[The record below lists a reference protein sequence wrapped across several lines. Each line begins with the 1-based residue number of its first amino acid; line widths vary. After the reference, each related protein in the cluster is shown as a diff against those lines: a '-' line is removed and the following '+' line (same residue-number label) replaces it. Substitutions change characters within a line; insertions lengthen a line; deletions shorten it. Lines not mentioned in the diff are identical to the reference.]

1 MTALPTSVGGSVRD
15 RSRQAFADTAL
26 WFRADPWTTAVLAV
40 AFVAG
45 LVVRV
50 VHVNSVGLNS
60 DEAVYSGQAASIDN
74 NSDFTPYFPVFRAH
88 PLLFQAVLSVV
99 YRFGVS
105 DLTGRLLSVAVGM
118 ATVWLTFVLGRILYN
133 ARVGAVAALLLA
145 VMPYAVVVS
154 RQILLDGPMTLAA
167 TAALVCLAK
176 FDRTRE
182 PRWIL
187 VASGAMALTVLTKE
201 TSIVLV
207 ASAYLYL
214 GLIAAH
220 RRAWTTAAIGLVMI
234 VGLAALHP
242 LVLAIVHHTGT
253 GNSYL
258 AWQLSRPSNHTLWF
272 YARTVPPAM
281 GPLVIATALA
291 GLADRRS
298 RTSREVLLISW
309 AAVPT
314 VFFTIWPIKGFQ
326 YLVPVAPAVAVLAG
340 SALMRCTV
348 SWVRQRNRAAARI
361 GIIAVATASI
371 LIPTALRIDG
381 RSATALAGSGG
392 LPGGREVGH
401 WIEAHVPQ
409 GARLMTIGPSMANV
423 IEWYGDRECRA
434 LSVSTNPLHRNPV
447 YEPILNPDLALRTFD
462 YQYIVW
468 DAFSAHR
475 SEHFAAVTKDLIRKY
490 HGRVVHV
497 QTLHG
502 SGQPGSGTPI
512 IVIYQVHP

>member
-1 MTALPTSVGGSVRD
+1 MTALPTSVGNGVRD
-15 RSRQAFADTAL
+15 RSRAAFAETAL
-26 WFRADPWTTAVLAV
+26 RVRADPWTAWVLGIALV
-40 AFVAG
+40 VG

-74 NSDFTPYFPVFRAH
+74 KGDFTPYFPVFRAH
-88 PLLFQAVLSVV
+88 PLLFQAVLSLV

-105 DLTGRLLSVAVGM
+105 DLSGRLLSVALGL

-145 VMPYAVVVS
+145 VMPYHVVVS

-167 TAALVCLAK
+167 TAALVCMAK

-187 VASGAMALTVLTKE
+187 AASGAMALTVLTKE

-220 RRAWTTAAIGLVMI
+220 RRAWTTAAVGLVLI
-234 VGLAALHP
+234 IGLAALHP

-258 AWQLSRPSNHTLWF
+258 AWQLSRPSNHTPWF
-272 YARTVPPAM
+272 YIRTVPLAM
-281 GPLVIATALA
+281 GPLVIAIALA
-291 GLADRRS
+291 GLAERRG
-298 RTSREVLLISW
+298 RTSREVLLVSW

-314 VFFTIWPIKGFQ
+314 VFFTVWPIKGFQ
-326 YLVPVAPAVAVLAG
+326 YLVPAAPAVAVLAG

-348 SWVRQRNRAAARI
+348 SWVRERNRALARI
-361 GIIAVATASI
+361 GLIAVATVSI
-371 LIPTALRIDG
+371 LVPTALRIDG

-401 WIEAHVPQ
+401 WVAANVPQ
-409 GARLMTIGPSMANV
+409 GARLVTIGPSMANV

-447 YEPILNPDLALRTFD
+447 YEPILNPDLALRSFD

-475 SEHFAAVTKDLIRKY
+475 SPHFAAATMALIHKY

-502 SGQPGSGTPI
+502 EGTSQSSTPI